1 LWTAGKAVVTIIM
14 VTKQGICW

>member
-1 LWTAGKAVVTIIM
+1 VVTIIM